1 MTNITLNQVNEN
13 LLILKKEVDYIKEL
27 LEGSDRGFKPSNR
40 NMFNLLISEKSLA
53 KDWLTKEED
62 KAWKDL

>member
-1 MTNITLNQVNEN
+1 M
-13 LLILKKEVDYIKEL
+13 LKREVDYIKEL
-27 LEGSDRGFKPSNR
+27 LEESDREFKPSNR

>member
-13 LLILKKEVDYIKEL
+13 LLILKREVDHIKEL
-27 LEGSDRGFKPSNR
+27 LEGLDRGFKPSNR

>member
-1 MTNITLNQVNEN
+1 MTDITLNQVNES
-13 LLILKKEVDYIKEL
+13 LLILKREVDYIKEL